1 MYNYLTIIYQ
11 CTGLF
16 YLVITIQH
24 CNVKRKVERNSSLD
38 ISAQVFT
45 TINKIIAK
53 NALFHS
59 FIMDPIQPHDTNLFI
74 N

>member
-11 CTGLF
+11 CTCLF
-16 YLVITIQH
+16 YLVIQH

-38 ISAQVFT
+38 TSAQVFT
-45 TINKIIAK
+45 KIDKIIAK

-59 FIMDPIQPHDTNLFI
+59 FIMDPIQPYIMTQLF